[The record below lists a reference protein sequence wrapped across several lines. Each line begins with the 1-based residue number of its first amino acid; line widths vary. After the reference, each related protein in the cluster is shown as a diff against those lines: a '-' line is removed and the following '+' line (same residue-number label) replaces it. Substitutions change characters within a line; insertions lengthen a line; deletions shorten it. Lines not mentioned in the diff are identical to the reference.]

1 MSSASASASRA
12 SSERSPRRASQ
23 PRSAVSSGVA
33 GPSAVKRNHAPAT
46 TSSRWRTSA
55 SSDLS
60 ASSYRTTGA
69 GEPPHPPALMCMV
82 TLLQGY
88 VGASDAEAVELS
100 VVDLR
105 WQMVLGCLGAVT
117 PPFSQGALQ
126 GFRERMVAHETDRVL
141 LERTVA
147 LVRSGVMTDGDRRAV
162 PKALR
167 VSIDSRPLAGAGR
180 VEETINLLGHAQL
193 SSLQQWVDRHLDNA
207 VEQPLRPYLDAI
219 TQVRDQDQ

>member
-1 MSSASASASRA
+1 
-12 SSERSPRRASQ
+12 
-23 PRSAVSSGVA
+23 
-33 GPSAVKRNHAPAT
+33 
-46 TSSRWRTSA
+46 
-55 SSDLS
+55 
-60 ASSYRTTGA
+60 
-69 GEPPHPPALMCMV
+69 MV